1 MPPQTRYAVAA
12 DGTHLAYQVIGDG
25 PIDLIYVPTWI
36 SQVEHLW
43 EEPRV
48 ARFFARMAEFSRL
61 ILFDRRGSGLS
72 DPVFTPPPLESQM
85 DDITAV
91 MDAAGSERAAIFA
104 TLEGGP
110 MAMLFAATYPE
121 RTTGL
126 VLYATFARSVAADD
140 YPYADTAAART
151 ERIEQ
156 ALADWGDGSLIEG
169 LAPTLVNDR
178 NLHDWMGRLQRLA
191 ASPGTARKMMTITHV
206 TDVRAILPSI
216 QAPTLVLHRRH
227 DPMMNIEHSRY
238 LARSIPGAQYRELP
252 GTDNLILL
260 DDPEILIS
268 EAQEFLTGARAV
280 REPDR
285 VLATVLFTDLVGSTE
300 RAAELG
306 DRRWTQ
312 LLNDHYGAIRRELGR
327 FGGREVKTT
336 GDGFLA
342 TFDGPARGIRC
353 ARGVIESVRSL
364 GLQVRAGLHTGEVEV
379 MGDDVGGMAVHIG
392 ARVMGLAGADE
403 VLVSNTVKDLVVGS
417 GFEFED
423 RGTVELK
430 GVPGDWRLWAVA
442 G

>member
-1 MPPQTRYAVAA
+1 MPPETKYTRAA
-12 DGTHLAYQVIGDG
+12 DGTHLAYMVIGDG
-25 PIDLIYVPTWI
+25 PIDLVYVPTWI
-36 SQVEHLW
+36 SQIEHLW
-43 EEPRV
+43 EEPRI
-48 ARFFARMAEFSRL
+48 ARFFARFTEFTRL
-61 ILFDRRGSGLS
+61 IMFDRRGSGLS
-72 DPVFTPPPLESQM
+72 DPIFQPPTLEEQM

-110 MAMLFAATYPE
+110 MAMMFAATYPE

-126 VLYATFARSVAADD
+126 VLYATFARSVAAED
-140 YPYADTAAART
+140 YPYADPEGERDA
-151 ERIEQ
+151 RIEAVLQ
-156 ALADWGDGSLIEG
+156 TWGDGSMLDG
-169 LAPTLVNDR
+169 LAPSMTADR
-178 NLHDWMGRLQRLA
+178 NLRDWMGRLQRLA
-191 ASPGTARKMMTITHV
+191 ASPGTARRMMTMAHV

-216 QAPTLVLHRRH
+216 RVPTLVMHREG
-227 DPMMNIEHSRY
+227 DQMMNIGHSRY
-238 LARSIPGAQYRELP
+238 LAREIPGARYVELP
-252 GTDNLILL
+252 GVDNLILL
-260 DDPEILIS
+260 EDPDVLIS
-268 EAQEFLTGARAV
+268 EAEEFLTGARGT

-312 LLNDHYGAIRRELGR
+312 LLGAHYDAVRRELGR
-327 FGGREVKTT
+327 YGGREVKTV

-342 TFDGPARGIRC
+342 TFDGPARAIRC
-353 ARGVIESVRSL
+353 ARGVVESVGSL

-379 MGDDVGGMAVHIG
+379 MGDDLGGMAVHIG
-392 ARVMGLAGADE
+392 ARVMGRAGADE

-417 GFEFED
+417 GFEFDD